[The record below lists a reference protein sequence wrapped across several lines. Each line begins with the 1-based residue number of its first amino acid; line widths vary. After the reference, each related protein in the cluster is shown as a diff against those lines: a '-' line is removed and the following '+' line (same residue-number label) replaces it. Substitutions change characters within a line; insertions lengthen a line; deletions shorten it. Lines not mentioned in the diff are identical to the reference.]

1 MELKSWET
9 LTFFELETEK
19 AVSEHNAALANL
31 RRNGQPIYADNIMRE
46 HETAA
51 RAKLT
56 AKLDE
61 LTEKAGVLRARA
73 KAAAEA
79 GRADE
84 YAWLT
89 TEELQR
95 AALLAPFVAEDVA
108 APNGATELALLAN
121 RVMAGKRKP
130 SRPLAWLLMRA
141 AATAEGV
148 PSSAMRA
155 FEAVAMPAPIAA
167 AAATAQEAER
177 LARAIAQ
184 ARPEW
189 TEHIVTDI
197 VGQANYSHT
206 GQPV

>member
-1 MELKSWET
+1 MVDSLGIIEAD
-9 LTFFELETEK
+9 LTRARQAHNE
-19 AVSEHNAALANL
+19 AVGALH
-31 RRNGQPIYADNIMRE
+31 RNGAPIFSDSVMRE
-46 HETAA
+46 KQTAA
-51 RAKLT
+51 RQQL
-56 AKLDE
+56 
-61 LTEKAGVLRARA
+61 
-73 KAAAEA
+73 AAALDRLHDRTAAIYDSAEATAAA
-79 GRADE
+79 GRDDP
-84 YAWLT
+84 YSWLT
-89 TEELQR
+89 DEELQR

-189 TEHIVTDI
+189 TEHIMTDI

>member
-1 MELKSWET
+1 MKDSVSLIQADLERAVAAHNEAVARLYVPSTGAPFYAPEVMRQEGQKARQT
-9 LTFFELETEK
+9 LTDALDNL
-19 AVSEHNAALANL
+19 HNRAEDI
-31 RRNGQPIYADNIMRE
+31 RT
-46 HETAA
+46 TAA
-51 RAKLT
+51 T
-56 AKLDE
+56 
-61 LTEKAGVLRARA
+61 T
-73 KAAAEA
+73 AAAA
-79 GRADE
+79 RDDP
-84 YAWLT
+84 YSWLSDN
-89 TEELQR
+89 ELQR

>member
-1 MELKSWET
+1 MVDSLGIIEAD
-9 LTFFELETEK
+9 LTR
-19 AVSEHNAALANL
+19 ARQAHNEALAALQ
-31 RRNGQPIYADNIMRE
+31 RNGAPIYADAIMRE
-46 HETAA
+46 KQTAA
-51 RAKLT
+51 RQQLT
-56 AKLDE
+56 AALDR
-61 LTEKAGVLRARA
+61 LYARA
-73 KAAAEA
+73 AAIHDAAEA
-79 GRADE
+79 TAAAGREDP
-84 YAWLT
+84 YSWLT
-89 TEELQR
+89 DEELHR
-95 AALLAPFVAEDVA
+95 AALLRPFVAEDA
-108 APNGATELALLAN
+108 AAAGGAAELAQLGN
-121 RVMAGKRKP
+121 MVMAGKRKP

-189 TEHIVTDI
+189 TEPILTDI

>member
-1 MELKSWET
+1 MVDSLGIIEAD
-9 LTFFELETEK
+9 LTR
-19 AVSEHNAALANL
+19 ARQAHNEAIAALQ
-31 RRNGQPIYADNIMRE
+31 RNGAPIYSDSVMRE
-46 HETAA
+46 KQTAA
-51 RAKLT
+51 RQQLAAALDRLHDRT
-56 AKLDE
+56 AAIYD
-61 LTEKAGVLRARA
+61 
-73 KAAAEA
+73 AAEA
-79 GRADE
+79 TAAAGREDP
-84 YAWLT
+84 YSWLT
-89 TEELQR
+89 DEELHR
-95 AALLAPFVAEDVA
+95 AALLRPFVAEDA
-108 APNGATELALLAN
+108 AAAGGAAELAQLGN
-121 RVMAGKRKP
+121 MVMAGKRKP

-167 AAATAQEAER
+167 AATTAQEAER

>member
-1 MELKSWET
+1 MVDSLGIIEAD
-9 LTFFELETEK
+9 LTR
-19 AVSEHNAALANL
+19 ARQAHNEALAALQ
-31 RRNGQPIYADNIMRE
+31 RNGAPIYADAIMRE
-46 HETAA
+46 KQTAA
-51 RAKLT
+51 RQQLT
-56 AKLDE
+56 AALDR
-61 LTEKAGVLRARA
+61 LYARA
-73 KAAAEA
+73 AAIHDAAEA
-79 GRADE
+79 TAAAGREDP
-84 YAWLT
+84 YSWLT
-89 TEELQR
+89 DEELHR
-95 AALLAPFVAEDVA
+95 AALLRPFVAEDA
-108 APNGATELALLAN
+108 AAAGGAAELAQLGN
-121 RVMAGKRKP
+121 MVMAGKRKP

>member
-1 MELKSWET
+1 MVDSLGIIEAELTRARE
-9 LTFFELETEK
+9 
-19 AVSEHNAALANL
+19 AHNEALAALQ
-31 RRNGQPIYADNIMRE
+31 RNGAPIYADAIMRE
-46 HETAA
+46 KQTAA
-51 RAKLT
+51 RQQLT
-56 AKLDE
+56 AALDR
-61 LTEKAGVLRARA
+61 LYARA
-73 KAAAEA
+73 AAIHDAAEA
-79 GRADE
+79 TAAAGREDP
-84 YAWLT
+84 YSWLT
-89 TEELQR
+89 DEELHR
-95 AALLAPFVAEDVA
+95 AALLRPFVAEDA
-108 APNGATELALLAN
+108 AAAGGAAELAQLGN
-121 RVMAGKRKP
+121 MVMAGKRKP

>member
-1 MELKSWET
+1 MVDSLGIIEAELTRARE
-9 LTFFELETEK
+9 
-19 AVSEHNAALANL
+19 AHNEALAALQ
-31 RRNGQPIYADNIMRE
+31 RNGAPIYADAIMRE
-46 HETAA
+46 KQTAA
-51 RAKLT
+51 RQQLT
-56 AKLDE
+56 AALDR
-61 LTEKAGVLRARA
+61 LYARA
-73 KAAAEA
+73 AAIHDAAEA
-79 GRADE
+79 TAAAGREDP
-84 YAWLT
+84 YSWLT
-89 TEELQR
+89 DEELHR
-95 AALLAPFVAEDVA
+95 AALLRPFVAEDA
-108 APNGATELALLAN
+108 AAAGGAAELALLAN

-155 FEAVAMPAPIAA
+155 FEAVAMPAPLAA